1 MIMEEVLL
9 LGASGSIGTQSLDV
23 LEKYPSRFCLKGISI
38 GHQIDKIPAILKR
51 FPSISHVCVQEEK
64 DYAALKEQY
73 PSLTWHF
80 GDDGLV
86 SIIEECP
93 CQKVVN
99 SLVGFAGLVPSL
111 TALNQ
116 DKILCLANKESLVV
130 GGELIQK
137 ALDSGKG
144 KLYPID
150 SEHVAIAKLLSYIEP
165 DQLSKVLITA
175 SGGSLRGKCRC
186 ELRNVTPKRALSHPT
201 WSMGAKITIDSATM
215 MNKGFE
221 VIEAIRLFH
230 LPLEQIEILMH
241 DESWVHS
248 LVLLKD
254 GSYLAD
260 VSKPDM
266 RGPIEYA
273 LLNGEVDFTP
283 VKVMRLGELEPY
295 HFHKFDSKRYLAP
308 GIALEAYRKGGTCTA
323 TLNAAN
329 EEAVYAFLAG
339 KIAFLDIDTIVRSAI
354 NSMPI
359 TQNPSLRQIR
369 SADAYARLFVQK
381 KIERR
386 GAWRY

>member
-1 MIMEEVLL
+1 MKEVLL

-23 LEKYPSRFCLKGISI
+23 LEKHHSEFCLKGISI
-38 GHQIDKIPAILKR
+38 GHQVDKIPAILKR
-51 FPSISHVCVQEEK
+51 FPSVSYVCVQEEK
-64 DYAALKEQY
+64 DFVRLKEEY
-73 PSLTWHF
+73 PSLNWFF

-86 SIIEECP
+86 SIIQECP
-93 CQKVVN
+93 SQMVVN

-111 TALNQ
+111 TALNE

-137 ALDSGKG
+137 TLDSGKG

-150 SEHVAIAKLLSYIEP
+150 SEHVAIAKLLSCVEP
-165 DQLSKVLITA
+165 EQLDKVLITA
-175 SGGSLRGKCRC
+175 SGGSFRTKGRQ
-186 ELRNVTPKRALSHPT
+186 ELSNVTPEMALAHPT

-230 LPLEQIEILMH
+230 LPLNQIEILMH

-254 GSYLAD
+254 GTYLAD

-273 LLNGEVDFTP
+273 LMTGNVDFTP
-283 VKVMRLGELEPY
+283 VKVRKLSELAPY
-295 HFHKFDSKRYLAP
+295 HFHKFDPKRYLAP
-308 GIALEAYRKGGTCTA
+308 GIALDAYKMGGTCTA

-329 EEAVYAFLAG
+329 EEAVYAFLNG
-339 KIAFLDIDTIVRSAI
+339 KIGFLDIDTFVRGAI
-354 NSMPI
+354 TSMPVI
-359 TQNPSLRQIR
+359 QNPSLRQIR
-369 SADAYARLFVQK
+369 TADAYARLFVQK

-386 GAWRY
+386 GA

>member
-1 MIMEEVLL
+1 MKEVLL

-23 LEKYPSRFCLKGISI
+23 LEKHHSEFCLKGISI
-38 GHQIDKIPAILKR
+38 GHQVDKIPAILKR

-64 DYAALKEQY
+64 DFVRLKEEY
-73 PSLTWHF
+73 PSLKWFF

-86 SIIEECP
+86 SIIQECP
-93 CQKVVN
+93 SQMVVN

-111 TALNQ
+111 TALNE

-137 ALDSGKG
+137 TLDSGKG

-165 DQLSKVLITA
+165 EQLDKVLITA
-175 SGGSLRGKCRC
+175 SGGSFRTKGRQ
-186 ELRNVTPKRALSHPT
+186 ELSNVTPEMALAHPT

-230 LPLEQIEILMH
+230 LPLNQIEILMH

-248 LVLLKD
+248 LILLKD
-254 GSYLAD
+254 GTYLAD

-273 LLNGEVDFTP
+273 LMTGNVDFTP
-283 VKVMRLGELEPY
+283 VKVRKLSELAPY
-295 HFHKFDSKRYLAP
+295 HFHKFDPKRYLAP
-308 GIALEAYRKGGTCTA
+308 GIALDAYKTGGTCTA

-329 EEAVYAFLAG
+329 EEAVYAFLNG
-339 KIAFLDIDTIVRSAI
+339 KIGFLDIDSFVRSAI
-354 NSMPI
+354 TSMPVI
-359 TQNPSLRQIR
+359 QNPSLRQIR
-369 SADAYARLFVQK
+369 TADAYARLFVQK

-386 GAWRY
+386 GA

>member
-1 MIMEEVLL
+1 MDEVLL
-9 LGASGSIGTQSLDV
+9 LGASGSIGTQTLEV
-23 LEKYPSRFCLKGISI
+23 LEKYPSKFCLKGISI
-38 GHQIDKIPAILKR
+38 GHQVNKIPAILRR
-51 FPSISHVCVQEEK
+51 FPDVSHVCVQEEK
-64 DYAALKEQY
+64 DYQALKDSY
-73 PSLTWHF
+73 PSLNWYF

-86 SIIEECP
+86 SIIEQCP
-93 CQKVVN
+93 CQTVVN

-116 DKILCLANKESLVV
+116 NKTLCLANKESLVV

-137 ALDSGKG
+137 TLDSGKG
-144 KLYPID
+144 RLFPID
-150 SEHVAIAKLLSYIEP
+150 SEHVAIAKLLSCIKMGEL
-165 DQLSKVLITA
+165 DKVLITA
-175 SGGSLRGKCRC
+175 SGGSFRSKGRQ
-186 ELRNVTPKRALSHPT
+186 ELSNVTPEMALAHPT
-201 WSMGAKITIDSATM
+201 WNMGAKITIDSATM

-230 LPLEQIEILMH
+230 LPLSQIEILMH

-254 GSYLAD
+254 GTYLAD

-273 LLNGEVDFTP
+273 LMYGKVDFTP
-283 VKVMRLGELEPY
+283 IRVRKLSKLAPY
-295 HFHKFDSKRYLAP
+295 HFHKFDPKRYLAP
-308 GIALEAYRKGGTCTA
+308 GIALDAYKSGGTCTA

-329 EEAVYAFLAG
+329 EEAVYAFLSG
-339 KIAFLDIDTIVRSAI
+339 KIGFLDIDTIVRSAI

-359 TQNPSLRQIR
+359 IQNPSLRQIR

-381 KIERR
+381 KIERK
-386 GAWRY
+386 GACKY

>member
-1 MIMEEVLL
+1 MIMEELLL

-23 LEKYPSRFCLKGISI
+23 LGKYPSRFCLKGISI
-38 GHQIDKIPAILKR
+38 GHQINKIPAILER
-51 FPSISHVCVQEEK
+51 FPGISHICVQEER
-64 DYAALKEQY
+64 DYLTLKEQY
-73 PSLTWHF
+73 PSLNWYF

-111 TALNQ
+111 TALNH

-137 ALDSGKG
+137 TLDSGKG

-150 SEHVAIAKLLSYIEP
+150 SEHVAIAKLLSCIEP
-165 DQLSKVLITA
+165 SQLDKVLITA
-175 SGGSLRGKCRC
+175 SGGSFRNKSRQ
-186 ELRNVTPKRALSHPT
+186 ELYNVTPEMALFHPT

-230 LPLEQIEILMH
+230 LSLNQIEILMH

-254 GSYLAD
+254 GTYLAD

-273 LLNGEVDFTP
+273 LLDGKVDFTP
-283 VKVMRLGELEPY
+283 VKVRKLSELAPY
-295 HFHKFDSKRYLAP
+295 HFHKFDSNRYLAP
-308 GIALEAYRKGGTCTA
+308 GIALDAYRSGGTCTA

-339 KIAFLDIDTIVRSAI
+339 KIAFLEIDTIVRSAI
-354 NSMPI
+354 TSMPI

-386 GAWRY
+386 GACKY

>member
-1 MIMEEVLL
+1 MKDVLL

-23 LEKYPSRFCLKGISI
+23 LEKHYSEFCLKGISI
-38 GHQIDKIPAILKR
+38 GHQVDKIPAILKR
-51 FPSISHVCVQEEK
+51 FPSVTHVCVQEEK
-64 DYAALKEQY
+64 DCARLKEEY
-73 PSLTWHF
+73 PSLNWF
-80 GDDGLV
+80 CGDDGLV
-86 SIIEECP
+86 SIILECP
-93 CQKVVN
+93 SQMVVN

-111 TALNQ
+111 TALNE

-150 SEHVAIAKLLSYIEP
+150 SEHVAIAKLLSRIEP
-165 DQLSKVLITA
+165 QQLDKVLITA
-175 SGGSLRGKCRC
+175 SGGSFRAKGRQ
-186 ELRNVTPKRALSHPT
+186 ELADVTPEMALAHPT

-221 VIEAIRLFH
+221 VIEAIRLFR
-230 LPLEQIEILMH
+230 LPLNKIEILMH

-254 GSYLAD
+254 GTYLAD

-273 LLNGEVDFTP
+273 LMTGNVDFTP
-283 VKVMRLGELEPY
+283 VRVRKLSELAPY
-295 HFHKFDSKRYLAP
+295 HFHKFDPKRYLAP
-308 GIALEAYRKGGTCTA
+308 GIALDAYKTGGTCTA
-323 TLNAAN
+323 TLNGAN
-329 EEAVYAFLAG
+329 EEAVHAFLKG
-339 KIAFLDIDTIVRSAI
+339 EIGFLDIETFVRSAI
-354 NSMPI
+354 TSMPVI
-359 TQNPSLRQIR
+359 QNPSLRQIR
-369 SADAYARLFVQK
+369 TADAYARLFVQK

-386 GAWRY
+386 GA

>member
-1 MIMEEVLL
+1 MKEVLL

-23 LEKYPSRFCLKGISI
+23 LEKHHSEFCLKGISI
-38 GHQIDKIPAILKR
+38 GHQVDKIPAILKR

-64 DYAALKEQY
+64 DFVRLKEEY
-73 PSLTWHF
+73 PSLKWFF

-86 SIIEECP
+86 SIIQECP
-93 CQKVVN
+93 SQMVVN

-111 TALNQ
+111 TALNE

-137 ALDSGKG
+137 TLDSGKG

-150 SEHVAIAKLLSYIEP
+150 SEHVAIAKLLSCIEP
-165 DQLSKVLITA
+165 EQLDKVLITA
-175 SGGSLRGKCRC
+175 SGGSFRTKGRQ
-186 ELRNVTPKRALSHPT
+186 ELFNVTPEMALAHPT

-230 LPLEQIEILMH
+230 LPLNQIEILMH

-248 LVLLKD
+248 LILLKD
-254 GSYLAD
+254 GTYLAD

-273 LLNGEVDFTP
+273 LMTGNVDFTP
-283 VKVMRLGELEPY
+283 VKVRKLSELAPY
-295 HFHKFDSKRYLAP
+295 HFHKFDPKRYLAP
-308 GIALEAYRKGGTCTA
+308 GIALDAYKTGGTCTA

-329 EEAVYAFLAG
+329 EEAVYAFLNG
-339 KIAFLDIDTIVRSAI
+339 KIGFLDIDTFVRSAI
-354 NSMPI
+354 TSMPVI
-359 TQNPSLRQIR
+359 QNPSLRQIR
-369 SADAYARLFVQK
+369 TADAYARLFVQK
-381 KIERR
+381 KIKRR
-386 GAWRY
+386 GA

>member
-1 MIMEEVLL
+1 MKDVLL

-23 LEKYPSRFCLKGISI
+23 LEKHYSEFCLKGISI
-38 GHQIDKIPAILKR
+38 GHQVDKIPAILKR
-51 FPSISHVCVQEEK
+51 FPSVSHVCVQEEK
-64 DYAALKEQY
+64 DFARLKEEY
-73 PSLTWHF
+73 PSLDWFF
-80 GDDGLV
+80 GDEGLV
-86 SIIEECP
+86 SIIRECP
-93 CQKVVN
+93 SRMVVN

-111 TALNQ
+111 TALNE

-150 SEHVAIAKLLSYIEP
+150 SEHVAIAKLLSSIEP
-165 DQLSKVLITA
+165 EQLDKVLITA
-175 SGGSLRGKCRC
+175 SGGSFRAKGRR
-186 ELRNVTPKRALSHPT
+186 ELANVTPEMALAHPT

-230 LPLEQIEILMH
+230 LPLDQIEILMH

-254 GSYLAD
+254 GTYLAD

-273 LLNGEVDFTP
+273 LMIGKVDFTP
-283 VKVMRLGELEPY
+283 VKVRRLSELAPY
-295 HFHKFDSKRYLAP
+295 HFHKFDPKRYLAP
-308 GIALEAYRKGGTCTA
+308 GIALDAYKAGGTCTA

-329 EEAVYAFLAG
+329 EEAVRAFLKREIG
-339 KIAFLDIDTIVRSAI
+339 FLDIESFVRSAI
-354 NSMPI
+354 TSMPVI
-359 TQNPSLRQIR
+359 QNPSLRQIR
-369 SADAYARLFVQK
+369 TADAYGRLFVQK

-386 GAWRY
+386 GA

>member
-1 MIMEEVLL
+1 MKDILL

-23 LEKYPSRFCLKGISI
+23 LEKHHSKFCLKGISV
-38 GHQIDKIPAILKR
+38 GHQIDKIPAILNR
-51 FPSISHVCVQEEK
+51 FPSVSHVCVQEEK
-64 DYAALKEQY
+64 DFSRLKEEY
-73 PSLTWHF
+73 PSLHWF
-80 GDDGLV
+80 SGDEGLV
-86 SIIEECP
+86 SIIKEGP
-93 CQKVVN
+93 SQMVVN

-111 TALNQ
+111 TALNE

-137 ALDSGKG
+137 TLDSGKG

-150 SEHVAIAKLLSYIEP
+150 SEHVAIAKLLSCIDP
-165 DQLSKVLITA
+165 DQLDKVLITA
-175 SGGSLRGKCRC
+175 SGGSFRSKTRR
-186 ELRNVTPKRALSHPT
+186 ELVDVTPEMALAHPT

-230 LPLEQIEILMH
+230 LPLNQIEILMH

-254 GSYLAD
+254 GTYLAD

-273 LLNGEVDFTP
+273 LMMGDVPFTP
-283 VKVMRLGELEPY
+283 VKVRKLSELAPY
-295 HFHKFDSKRYLAP
+295 HFHKFDPKRYLSP
-308 GIALEAYRKGGTCTA
+308 GIALDAYRAGGTCTA

-329 EEAVYAFLAG
+329 EEAVFAFLNG
-339 KIAFLDIDTIVRSAI
+339 KISFLDIDTFVRSATTSLPVI
-354 NSMPI
+354 
-359 TQNPSLRQIR
+359 QHPSLRQIR
-369 SADAYARLFVQK
+369 TADAYARLFIQK
-381 KIERR
+381 KMKRR
-386 GAWRY
+386 EA

>member
-1 MIMEEVLL
+1 MKNVLL

-23 LEKYPSRFCLKGISI
+23 LEKHHSEFCLKGISI

-51 FPSISHVCVQEEK
+51 FPSIRHVCVQEEK
-64 DYAALKEQY
+64 DFVRLKGEY
-73 PSLTWHF
+73 PSLNWFF

-86 SIIEECP
+86 SIIRECP
-93 CQKVVN
+93 SQMVVN

-111 TALNQ
+111 TALNE

-137 ALDSGKG
+137 TLDSGKG

-150 SEHVAIAKLLSYIEP
+150 SEHVAIAKLLSCVEP
-165 DQLSKVLITA
+165 EQLDKVLITA
-175 SGGSLRGKCRC
+175 SGGSFRTKGRQ
-186 ELRNVTPKRALSHPT
+186 ELSDVTPEMALAHPT

-221 VIEAIRLFH
+221 VIEAIRLFR
-230 LPLEQIEILMH
+230 LPLSQIEILMH

-254 GSYLAD
+254 GTYLAD

-273 LLNGEVDFTP
+273 LMTGNVDFTP
-283 VKVMRLGELEPY
+283 VKVRKLSELAPY
-295 HFHKFDSKRYLAP
+295 HFHKFDPKRFLAP
-308 GIALEAYRKGGTCTA
+308 GIALDAYKTGGTCTA

-329 EEAVYAFLAG
+329 EEAVYAFLNG
-339 KIAFLDIDTIVRSAI
+339 KIGFLDIDTFVRSAI
-354 NSMPI
+354 TSMPVI
-359 TQNPSLRQIR
+359 QNPSLRQIR
-369 SADAYARLFVQK
+369 TADAYARLFIQK

-386 GAWRY
+386 GA

>member
-1 MIMEEVLL
+1 MKEVLL

-23 LEKYPSRFCLKGISI
+23 LEKHHSEFCLKGISI
-38 GHQIDKIPAILKR
+38 GHQVAKIPAILKR
-51 FPSISHVCVQEEK
+51 FPGISYVCVQEEE
-64 DYAALKEQY
+64 DFNRLKEEF
-73 PSLTWHF
+73 PSLNWFF

-86 SIIEECP
+86 SIIQECP
-93 CQKVVN
+93 SQMVVN

-111 TALNQ
+111 AALNEN
-116 DKILCLANKESLVV
+116 KILCLANKESLVV

-150 SEHVAIAKLLSYIEP
+150 SEHVAIAKLLSCIEP
-165 DQLSKVLITA
+165 EQLDKVLITA
-175 SGGSLRGKCRC
+175 SGGSFRSKGRK
-186 ELRNVTPKRALSHPT
+186 ELSDVTPEMALAHPT

-221 VIEAIRLFH
+221 VIEAVRLFH
-230 LPLEQIEILMH
+230 LPLNQIEILMH
-241 DESWVHS
+241 DESWAHS

-254 GSYLAD
+254 GTYLAD

-273 LLNGEVDFTP
+273 LMTGNVDFTP
-283 VKVMRLGELEPY
+283 VKVRKLSELAPY

-308 GIALEAYRKGGTCTA
+308 DIALDAYKAGGTCTA
-323 TLNAAN
+323 VLNAAN
-329 EEAVYAFLAG
+329 EEAVYAFLNG
-339 KIAFLDIDTIVRSAI
+339 KIGFLDIDTFVRSAVASI
-354 NSMPI
+354 NVI
-359 TQNPSLRQIR
+359 QNPSLRQIR
-369 SADAYARLFVQK
+369 TADAYARLFVQK

-386 GAWRY
+386 GT

>member
-1 MIMEEVLL
+1 MKEVLL

-23 LEKYPSRFCLKGISI
+23 LEKHHSEFCLTGISI
-38 GHQIDKIPAILKR
+38 GHQVDKIPAILSR
-51 FPSISHVCVQEEK
+51 FPSISHICVQEEK
-64 DYAALKEQY
+64 DFVRLKEEY
-73 PSLTWHF
+73 PSLKWFF

-86 SIIEECP
+86 SIIKECP
-93 CQKVVN
+93 SQMVVN

-111 TALNQ
+111 TALNE

-137 ALDSGKG
+137 TLDSGKG

-150 SEHVAIAKLLSYIEP
+150 SEHVAIAKLLSCIEP
-165 DQLSKVLITA
+165 EQLNKVLITA
-175 SGGSLRGKCRC
+175 SGGSFRTKGRQ
-186 ELRNVTPKRALSHPT
+186 ELSNVSPEMALAHPT

-230 LPLEQIEILMH
+230 LSLNQIEILMH

-254 GSYLAD
+254 GTYLAD

-273 LLNGEVDFTP
+273 LMMGKVDFTP
-283 VKVMRLGELEPY
+283 VKVRKLSELAPY
-295 HFHKFDSKRYLAP
+295 HFHKFDPKRYLAP
-308 GIALEAYRKGGTCTA
+308 GIALDAYKTGGTCTA

-329 EEAVYAFLAG
+329 EEAVYAFLNG
-339 KIAFLDIDTIVRSAI
+339 KIGFLDIDTFVRSAI
-354 NSMPI
+354 TSMPVI
-359 TQNPSLRQIR
+359 QNPSLRQIR
-369 SADAYARLFVQK
+369 TADAYARLFVQK
-381 KIERR
+381 KIKRR
-386 GAWRY
+386 GA